1 MTFER
6 YIDMKNK
13 IENLSKIEKIE
24 VFKIIKTYDVFYT
37 QNKNGI
43 FLILNKLDEK
53 VINEINN
60 FLIFL
65 DETKQILN

>member
-1 MTFER
+1 MTFDR

-13 IENLSKIEKIE
+13 IESLSKIEKIE
-24 VFKIIKTYDVFYT
+24 IFKIIKNYDVFYT

-53 VINEINN
+53 VINEIDN

>member
-1 MTFER
+1 MTFDR

-13 IENLSKIEKIE
+13 IESLSKIEKIE
-24 VFKIIKTYDVFYT
+24 IFKIIKNYDVFYT

-53 VINEINN
+53 VVNEIDN

>member
-53 VINEINN
+53 VINKINN

>member
-1 MTFER
+1 MSFER
-6 YIDMKNK
+6 YIDMKTK
-13 IENLSKIEKIE
+13 IESLSKIEKIE
-24 VFKIIKTYDVFYT
+24 IFKIIKNYDVFYT

-53 VINEINN
+53 VINEIDN